1 MAEYSQERQDLKI
14 FTELPEDDLLLAG
27 FEGEEAI
34 SRPFRFNLELVS
46 PRTDI
51 DGSELLR
58 TPAVIMF
65 PLHDGSTRTIHG
77 LFRRF
82 AQTGMVEDL
91 AQYRAEIV
99 AWPWFLTLRRR
110 RRVFQEMSIL
120 EIAEEIFGD
129 WGYSDVDFK
138 CADRAAREYVVQYDE
153 TDWDFISRW
162 LEAEGI
168 FYFFE
173 HSEQAHTLVLADG
186 NSQAPACPEISEA
199 LFRSES
205 VIETDVVTSVVRE
218 HEVQVGAV
226 ALRDYDYLQPSFSLE
241 TSLNEAPGA
250 DENYDYPG
258 DFTELDDGDRYAR
271 YRLEAQEAR
280 KEEVEGTGNCR
291 WMVSGHSFDLDGHF
305 NPEVNGE
312 YLITAVRHQCESG
325 AYRGGE
331 AAAFDYGNAFHCIP
345 AAVPFRPLRTTPW
358 PTVRGTQTAVVV
370 GPSGEDVWTDDH
382 GRVKIQFHWDREGA
396 EDENSS
402 CWVRVS
408 SPWAG
413 KRWGYQQVP
422 RLGHEVV
429 VDFVEGDPDRP
440 LITGRVHN
448 ADNMPPLDT
457 PDNAS
462 RSIMRDYAGNEIMFE
477 GKEGAEQIRIY
488 SPYDNTEILLGA
500 PSSPPG
506 CRITS
511 DGELF
516 MRFVGD
522 AVEEYLSNREQKTTG
537 NFLET
542 ILGNEAKEV
551 KGQAKVE
558 IGGTVNKLTAGVES
572 SQNLSAKST
581 TTVGVEHNSFVG
593 GKVSTSHAYVR
604 EVTRGFKKST
614 TTATELTESIV
625 KEIKANAEMVLKAGS
640 GITLEVGGTM
650 LEVSPSRIT
659 CKAGQ
664 IILESKGDV
673 EISASG
679 NIKLSPGGKVM
690 IPRSKLNAPG
700 AIVAG

>member
-1 MAEYSQERQDLKI
+1 MAEYSQDSQDLKI
-14 FTELPEDDLLLAG
+14 FTDLPEDDLLLTR

-46 PRTDI
+46 VRTDV
-51 DGSELLR
+51 DGRELLR
-58 TPAVIMF
+58 TPAAITF

-82 AQTGMVEDL
+82 AQTGMSEDL

-129 WGYSDVDFK
+129 WGYSDFDFK
-138 CADRAAREYVVQYDE
+138 CANRAPREYIVQYDE
-153 TDWDFISRW
+153 TDWDFVSRW

-173 HSEQAHTLVLADG
+173 HSEQGHTLVLADG
-186 NSQAPACPEISEA
+186 NSQSPDCPEISEA

-205 VIETDVVTSVVRE
+205 VIETDVVTSIVRE
-218 HEVQVGAV
+218 HQVQVGAV

-241 TSLNEAPGA
+241 TSLNGAAGA

-280 KEEVEGTGNCR
+280 QEEVEGTGNCR
-291 WMVSGHSFDLDGHF
+291 WMVSGHSFELDGHF
-305 NPEVNGE
+305 NPGVNGK
-312 YLITAVRHQCESG
+312 YLITAVRHQCASG
-325 AYRGGE
+325 AYRSGQGE
-331 AAAFDYGNAFHCIP
+331 SFDYQNSFFCIP
-345 AAVPFRPLRTTPW
+345 AAVPFRPLRTTRW

-382 GRVKIQFHWDREGA
+382 GRVKLQFHWDREGE

-462 RSIMRDYAGNEIMFE
+462 KSIMRDHAGNEIVFE

-488 SPYDNTEILLGA
+488 SPYNNTEILMGA

-511 DGELF
+511 DGELL
-516 MRFVGD
+516 MKFVGD
-522 AVEEYLSNREQKTTG
+522 AVEEYLSNHTELTAGNKETTTTG
-537 NFLET
+537 NEIIKWGGMLDTEKGGPET
-542 ILGNEAKEV
+542 SFNVNV
-551 KGQAKVE
+551 K
-558 IGGTVNKLTAGVES
+558 S
-572 SQNLSAKST
+572 S
-581 TTVGVEHNSFVG
+581 TTVGVEHSTFVG
-593 GKVSTSHAYVR
+593 GKISTSHAYVN
-604 EVTRGFKKST
+604 EITGGWKHSKTS
-614 TTATELTESIV
+614 AKNLDESII
-625 KEIKANAEMVLKAGS
+625 KQIKANAQMTLEAGA
-640 GITLEVGGTM
+640 GMDLEVGGSSISI
-650 LEVSPSRIT
+650 SPDKIVLKSA
-659 CKAGQ
+659 K
-664 IILESKGDV
+664 IIIEGTGSVTTKSGGD
-673 EISASG
+673 
-679 NIKLSPGGKVM
+679 IKELPGGKVS
-690 IPRSKLNAPG
+690 IPKGKMDGKNIKES
-700 AIVAG
+700 